1 MLRIHRSIWMGAI
14 ALAALAMIASAAPA
28 SAQGSKPRDG
38 KVLNGLGIRGGIQPH
53 DAGDAPMG
61 ADSVADTTAHYDIK
75 ALQNWGIAFGFNGPG
90 STVPGSIDFSH
101 PTNVTVRI
109 TDGFCTGD
117 SFRLYDAGRVVLETP
132 RVANDAPNCTVF
144 EDDPS
149 QAFDSPLFSHGEV
162 VLPAGSHSLTIQA
175 IDSPY
180 GTGAG
185 FLEVAH
191 LDPTVNP
198 NRQLGSQVHLP
209 ILNFLGQDDVCDSW
223 IEVQNVGCERTMAAL
238 ITWGEPGFCP
248 PQAAGPLKVEC
259 TGMLKPGSTWN
270 LQGAQVPTG
279 SKSGIL
285 FKLSARQ
292 LSEDGI
298 DVGFDD
304 ITGSYVCELLFFG
317 VVGDADDYR
326 RFKKAYDEGLDFQG
340 VNMALARGSGALAVD
355 VHRTCPGTDT
365 PGVDMTSKYNGIA
378 GDHLGVFDDVYGG
391 YSFYVP
397 LAYASKAGMNSII
410 YIQNGGLQCSS
421 VEIWFKQL
429 DDCLRATICDIATL
443 APGETYQLDANDCV
457 GPDFQ
462 GSAWIRAT
470 QKMGIVVDI
479 TGQDTLMT
487 YVGEPSEIN
496 YSYDPNKALFSAGN
510 QVGFAPLTYSE
521 YQGWDTG
528 IQVQNLSPV
537 VAAKVKVYF
546 LDRGGDIITTLV
558 DWVCPRG
565 SQTFFLPVVA
575 DLPGNWVGSAR
586 VESQEWITPGG
597 PNVLAPNIVAVATLI
612 KYSDV
617 ARTTMTQA
625 IAYNLLPEHKIFDW
639 QIASGTGGGLDAG
652 VGLVAIPSLLKDLAH
667 SGLTS
672 ELAITNVVP
681 KPGFTDLI
689 IYIFDQNG
697 LMDYVCQK
705 LNEKQVEYID
715 LQTWGYVNNGF
726 KGSAI
731 ISAFFWEHDVFNGR
745 GQFER
750 NLVGLGAVAIERRG
764 GKLGEDVPGDE
775 AAGDRGIPFAAT
787 YDENGKPVFEYCFM
801 GGYPLCAGFPDLRPI
816 PCGVKQASFACS
828 NCPSPIPQFGVAP
841 AALVNVRGEKGCTV
855 SDIDITLNLQHTWI
869 GDLNINVSSPAVTG
883 VTLVNQIC
891 NTGPVAGFSA
901 IMDSDAAGA
910 IGTVCPPTPLA
921 RVKPGGPGVDPA
933 GLDQFDRTD
942 PNGQWS
948 LNINDLVNGDGGT
961 VNSWAVNITYK

>member
-1 MLRIHRSIWMGAI
+1 MLRIQRSIWLGAVALT
-14 ALAALAMIASAAPA
+14 ALALLASASPA
-28 SAQGSKPRDG
+28 HAQRTKPRDG
-38 KVLNGLGIRGGIQPH
+38 KALNSLGIRGGIRPH
-53 DAGDAPMG
+53 DGGAAPMG
-61 ADSVADTTAHYDIK
+61 TQGVADTAAQYDIK
-75 ALQNWGIAFGFNGPG
+75 ALQNWGISFGFDGPG
-90 STVPGSIDFSH
+90 STVSGSIGFSH

-109 TDGFCTGD
+109 TDAFCTGD
-117 SFRLYDAGRVVLETP
+117 SFRLLDGGRVVLETP
-132 RVANDAPNCTVF
+132 RVANDAPNCTAF

-149 QAFDSPLFSHGEV
+149 QAYLSPLFSHGEV
-162 VLPAGSHSLTIQA
+162 VLPAGSHSLTIQV

-180 GTGAG
+180 GGGGG

-209 ILNFLGQDDVCDSW
+209 ILNFLGQDDVCESW

-238 ITWGEPGFCP
+238 VTWGEPGFCP

-340 VNMALARGSGALAVD
+340 VDMALARGSGALAVD
-355 VHRTCPGTDT
+355 VHRTCPGSAT

-397 LAYASKAGMNSII
+397 LAYASKSGMNSII
-410 YIQNGGLQCSS
+410 YIQNGGLMCSS
-421 VEIWFKQL
+421 IEIWFKQL

-612 KYSDV
+612 KYSDT
-617 ARTTMTQA
+617 ARTNMTQA
-625 IAYNLLPEHKIFDW
+625 IAYNLLRSTRSSTGRSPAARAAAW
-639 QIASGTGGGLDAG
+639 TPASASRRSR
-652 VGLVAIPSLLKDLAH
+652 AS
-667 SGLTS
+667 SRTS
-672 ELAITNVVP
+672 A
-681 KPGFTDLI
+681 
-689 IYIFDQNG
+689 
-697 LMDYVCQK
+697 
-705 LNEKQVEYID
+705 
-715 LQTWGYVNNGF
+715 
-726 KGSAI
+726 
-731 ISAFFWEHDVFNGR
+731 
-745 GQFER
+745 
-750 NLVGLGAVAIERRG
+750 
-764 GKLGEDVPGDE
+764 
-775 AAGDRGIPFAAT
+775 
-787 YDENGKPVFEYCFM
+787 
-801 GGYPLCAGFPDLRPI
+801 
-816 PCGVKQASFACS
+816 
-828 NCPSPIPQFGVAP
+828 AP
-841 AALVNVRGEKGCTV
+841 A
-855 SDIDITLNLQHTWI
+855 
-869 GDLNINVSSPAVTG
+869 
-883 VTLVNQIC
+883 
-891 NTGPVAGFSA
+891 
-901 IMDSDAAGA
+901 
-910 IGTVCPPTPLA
+910 
-921 RVKPGGPGVDPA
+921 
-933 GLDQFDRTD
+933 
-942 PNGQWS
+942 
-948 LNINDLVNGDGGT
+948 
-961 VNSWAVNITYK
+961 